1 MKNMKI
7 TALCLSAAI
16 ALSTVTTPVFASADT
31 NKAKVGVKGHITIS
45 MDKPDKSKNV
55 KSKPININ
63 FKFSDSKDYLE
74 DMSWAMK
81 AIEKLGAKGIITG
94 YPDKSYKPQ
103 GKVTNMEALSLIL
116 KLTGNEEESRKKD
129 EKVHSSLI
137 QYQKQWD
144 LKWGWGYL
152 FVAVEKGILLPE
164 EIKDFNPNQPIKR
177 HELAKYLVR
186 AIGKTED
193 AEKNMDSKLD
203 FKDADAVPKA
213 SKGYVYMVNELGIM
227 TGNENKQFK
236 PNEPLTRAE
245 IAVMIDK
252 ADSYLDGY
260 DDDENEAKVVF
271 LSYSYTNNRL
281 TVKYNGKSVDYK
293 TIDDVIVYKNKEY
306 TDVDDLTKGDV
317 LEVVFNSSKQVIF
330 IEVIG
335 QVEDDEDEDEDVARE
350 DIKYTNVS
358 YSNLPTSIQK
368 YVDTLR
374 ATKGYKAYKLED
386 KIYLAAFMGKKNT
399 GGYAIKIED
408 LYKYELSNG
417 KYVIEAVVEE
427 IEPASGSIVTQA
439 ITYPYTI
446 VKLNS
451 FDNISRINFIDEN
464 GKVLAQKSI
473 ENLDKETTATG
484 VLNKIDNNYIY
495 IKVGTSP
502 VSTKYEISE
511 DAKVYV
517 NNKAADIEDLKLDM
531 NLKLT
536 LVNDIVTKISADYQ
550 VNEVEGTIQFVDISK
565 KQIRVKYD
573 TRLTTYKVDDSTE
586 ITLDG
591 KISELKKLEFGMKV
605 TVELV
610 NNKVTRIDAFNNE
623 ESYEGKIRDI
633 EIANKKLKSIT
644 LIVDS
649 SQMKFEILED
659 TVIDML
665 EEDAKPTE
673 LAINS
678 IVEIN
683 LLNGRV
689 IEVIER

>member
-495 IKVGTSP
+495 IKVGTSS

-517 NNKAADIEDLKLDM
+517 NNKAADLEDLKVDM

-550 VNEVEGTIQFVDISK
+550 VKEVEGTIQLLDTSK
-565 KQIRVKYD
+565 NQIRVKYD

-633 EIANKKLKSIT
+633 EITSKKLKSIT
-644 LIVDS
+644 LLVDG
-649 SQMKFEILED
+649 SQKKFEILDD

-665 EEDAKPTE
+665 EDKAKPTE

-683 LLNGRV
+683 LLNGKV